1 MTKYALMLDSQP
13 SMRTKDSNGFLHIA
27 LTPISKATVNPYLG
41 SEIAGSEEQG
51 WKADKIYYGLR
62 PAEELEKAAKT
73 FDGLPVLLE
82 HHPTD
87 AENLPKE
94 WVVGSVGTDGK
105 FEKPYLKNSM
115 TITDAQAIQYIED
128 GTAKEIS
135 CSYRFTPEFK
145 SGEFTESDGSKVHYD
160 FVMRDI
166 EGNHVALVPE
176 GRAGRDVR
184 VADSNEFINKATN
197 EERRTYMSFDE
208 FIEKFFPDAD
218 EAKKAEIKAEF
229 EKLVPKEDAATF
241 AEGVKY
247 GEELE
252 KEEPKKLD
260 SEHESEGMKKA
271 EDGEEEVAEVEEVED
286 GDEETEE
293 VEEEVTDEDMP
304 VDEANLDEMMKDPKF
319 KAAFEMG
326 VKYGEKREKAD
337 PKRIDADHERE
348 GMEKALGEDS
358 IKRIETRITAKLRAI
373 NAAAKKVRPMVGEI
387 AEPFA
392 FDSAEAVYKFALEK
406 TGRNVKKYPASAYEG
421 MVDMALETKP
431 SYAVS
436 DSAVSGE
443 ISEADE
449 YMKALKAI
457 RK

>member
-13 SMRTKDSNGFLHIA
+13 SMRTKDANGFLHIA

-41 SEIAGSEEQG
+41 GEIAGSEEQG
-51 WKADKIYYGLR
+51 WQADKIYYGLR

-73 FDGLPVLLE
+73 FNGLPVLLE
-82 HHPTD
+82 HHPID
-87 AENLPKE
+87 AENPAKE

-105 FEKPYLKNSM
+105 FEQPYLKNSM

-135 CSYRFTPEFK
+135 CSYRFVPEFK
-145 SGEFTESDGSKVHYD
+145 SGEFTEADGSKVHYD
-160 FVMRDI
+160 FIMRDI

-208 FIEKFFPDAD
+208 FIEKFFPEAD

-229 EKLVPKEDAATF
+229 EKLIPKEDAATF

-247 GEELE
+247 GEEKE
-252 KEEPKKLD
+252 KAEPLKLD
-260 SEHESEGMKKA
+260 SEHESEGMKEA
-271 EDGEEEVAEVEEVED
+271 EDAEGEVAE
-286 GDEETEE
+286 ETVG
-293 VEEEVTDEDMP
+293 VEEEIEDGCGKKATDEELP
-304 VDEANLDEMMKDPKF
+304 VDEANLDELLKDPKM
-319 KAAFEMG
+319 KAVFEMG

-337 PKRIDADHERE
+337 PEKIDADHERE

-358 IKRIETRITAKLRAI
+358 MKKIEGRVIAKFRAI

-406 TGRNVKKYPASAYEG
+406 TGRDVKKYPESAYEG
-421 MVDMALETKP
+421 MVDMALEAKP
-431 SYAVS
+431 SYVVG

>member
-1 MTKYALMLDSQP
+1 MTKYALLLDSQP

-41 SEIAGSEEQG
+41 SEIAGSEERG
-51 WKADKIYYGLR
+51 WEADKIYYGLR

-73 FDGLPVLLE
+73 FNGLPVLLE
-82 HHPTD
+82 HHPID
-87 AENLPKE
+87 AENPAKE

-135 CSYRFTPEFK
+135 CSYRFVPEFK
-145 SGEFTESDGSKVHYD
+145 SGEFTEADGSKVHYD
-160 FVMRDI
+160 FIMRDI

-197 EERRTYMSFDE
+197 EERRTHMSFDE

-229 EKLVPKEDAATF
+229 EKLIPKEDAATF

-247 GEELE
+247 GEEKE
-252 KEEPKKLD
+252 KTEPLKLD
-260 SEHESEGMKKA
+260 SEHESEGMEKT
-271 EDGEEEVAEVEEVED
+271 EDTEVEVAEEVTD
-286 GDEETEE
+286 TEGE
-293 VEEEVTDEDMP
+293 AGKAEEEVTDEEMP
-304 VDEANLDEMMKDPKF
+304 VDEVSLDELLKDPKM
-319 KAAFEMG
+319 KAVFEMG

-337 PKRIDADHERE
+337 PEQIDADHERE
-348 GMEKALGEDS
+348 GMEKVLGHDS
-358 IKRIETRITAKLRAI
+358 IKKLETRITAKLRAI

-392 FDSAEAVYKFALEK
+392 FDSAEAVFKFALEK
-406 TGRNVKKYPASAYEG
+406 TGRDVKKYPSSAYEG
-421 MVDMALETKP
+421 MVDMALEKGHVY
-431 SYAVS
+431 SVG
-436 DSAVSGE
+436 DSANAGE
-443 ISEADE
+443 ISKADE